1 MSYYSF
7 IYLLKLNI
15 VGDFTKMN
23 FESEKST
30 ESAAPL
36 WKYVTNSEKKQVPVV
51 GMYSKH
57 FMYIT
62 LGVSLLICSSY
73 II

>member
-23 FESEKST
+23 TESEKSFY
-30 ESAAPL
+30 A
-36 WKYVTNSEKKQVPVV
+36 Y
-51 GMYSKH
+51 YC
-57 FMYIT
+57 T
-62 LGVSLLICSSY
+62 LNILCIF
-73 II
+73 